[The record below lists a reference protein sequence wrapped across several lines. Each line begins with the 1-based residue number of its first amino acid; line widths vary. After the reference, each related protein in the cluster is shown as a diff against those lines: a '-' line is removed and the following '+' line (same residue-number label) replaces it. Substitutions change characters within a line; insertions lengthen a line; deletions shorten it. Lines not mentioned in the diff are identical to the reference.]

1 MSGYQQPPPPKHTT
15 SSYSS
20 GNSDPFNNPHQ
31 LNYDPNANYS
41 TGPNPYA
48 TTPGGPNPG
57 AGGAGVA
64 PPGAGGQYAPYYDN
78 QPEMENRYEGGG
90 MGRETWASESGW
102 SGNGMFPCISCC
114 LLSRWPVLCFR
125 LPRPAELYA
134 FSILHPYLH
143 REQGWTSRTR
153 AICEFLLTYIACSN
167 AHVQPAWTQEANIP
181 LSKEEIEDVLIYLA
195 NKFGFQKGESSSKS
209 FG

>member
-1 MSGYQQPPPPKHTT
+1 MSGYQQQPPPPPKHSA

-31 LNYDPNANYS
+31 LNYDPNAQYS

-48 TTPGGPNPG
+48 NTPGGPNPG

-64 PPGAGGQYAPYYDN
+64 PPGAAGQYAPYYDN

-102 SGNGMFPCISCC
+102 SGNGELSFEACCSQTDVQMASTLRPTTTASRTTC
-114 LLSRWPVLCFR
+114 LLGH
-125 LPRPAELYA
+125 LP
-134 FSILHPYLH
+134 
-143 REQGWTSRTR
+143 
-153 AICEFLLTYIACSN
+153 LLSLKAGMVI
-167 AHVQPAWTQEANIP
+167 V
-181 LSKEEIEDVLIYLA
+181 D
-195 NKFGFQKGESSSKS
+195 ESLT
-209 FG
+209 

>member
-31 LNYDPNANYS
+31 LNYDPNANYG

-48 TTPGGPNPG
+48 TAPGGPNPG

-64 PPGAGGQYAPYYDN
+64 PPGAAGQYAPYYDN

-102 SGNGMFPCISCC
+102 SGNGELNPRYNRFADVDFLDGQYSASDYHGQQNFMP
-114 LLSRWPVLCFR
+114 SRSSTPTFTESRDGHRGREPYVS
-125 LPRPAELYA
+125 P
-134 FSILHPYLH
+134 FS
-143 REQGWTSRTR
+143 ET
-153 AICEFLLTYIACSN
+153 
-167 AHVQPAWTQEANIP
+167 
-181 LSKEEIEDVLIYLA
+181 
-195 NKFGFQKGESSSKS
+195 
-209 FG
+209 